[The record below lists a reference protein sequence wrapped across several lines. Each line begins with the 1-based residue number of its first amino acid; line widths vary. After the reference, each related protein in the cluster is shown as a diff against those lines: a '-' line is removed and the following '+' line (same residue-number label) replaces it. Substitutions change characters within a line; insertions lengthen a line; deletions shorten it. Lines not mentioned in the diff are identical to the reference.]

1 MWKRGRHAGCLTI
14 PQLFPRARVVAA
26 ILRSR
31 GRCSKSASRA
41 SMIIIIVL
49 RWMTFSFVCPGPARS
64 LAFTGI
70 SDRLSL
76 ELSVSASVTGRSD
89 ARIVTTGGYSSGF
102 LSVTCKSI
110 SLGSPTFATKQ
121 TYLRLCVSVHLL
133 PATTCIFTRGAIVP
147 SDLYPSVETHPLRGH
162 VSPARTTTSLLA
174 PSYLL
179 FLMGERER
187 VFQPLFVQRYAI
199 SINAISCFLEIGRRH
214 HQRRSVEPSV
224 KLSVCRN
231 EVNGSN

>member
-121 TYLRLCVSVHLL
+121 TYLRLCVCL
-133 PATTCIFTRGAIVP
+133 CIFYRPPRA
-147 SDLYPSVETHPLRGH
+147 YLRGGL
-162 VSPARTTTSLLA
+162 SFPRIYTLRWRPTPSRPRFARENHDLPSSSFLPPFSYGREREFFSLCSCRDMQFRLMQFLVFWKLDVVTTSEEA
-174 PSYLL
+174 
-179 FLMGERER
+179 
-187 VFQPLFVQRYAI
+187 
-199 SINAISCFLEIGRRH
+199 
-214 HQRRSVEPSV
+214 
-224 KLSVCRN
+224 
-231 EVNGSN
+231 SNHL

>member
-14 PQLFPRARVVAA
+14 SQLFPRARVVAA

-121 TYLRLCVSVHLL
+121 TYLRLCVCL
-133 PATTCIFTRGAIVP
+133 CIFYRPPRA
-147 SDLYPSVETHPLRGH
+147 YLRGGL
-162 VSPARTTTSLLA
+162 SFPRIYTLRWRPTPFEATFR
-174 PSYLL
+174 P
-179 FLMGERER
+179 REPR
-187 VFQPLFVQRYAI
+187 PPF
-199 SINAISCFLEIGRRH
+199 
-214 HQRRSVEPSV
+214 
-224 KLSVCRN
+224 
-231 EVNGSN
+231 